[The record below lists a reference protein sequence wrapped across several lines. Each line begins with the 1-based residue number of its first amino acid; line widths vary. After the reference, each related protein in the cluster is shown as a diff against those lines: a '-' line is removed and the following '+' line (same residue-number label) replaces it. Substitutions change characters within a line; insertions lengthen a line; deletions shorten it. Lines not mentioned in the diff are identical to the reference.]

1 MYQSPNAGAIRM
13 LYQKEPDTV
22 RSVPGSFL
30 KGYLSQSL
38 AIMPRLPY
46 RFGQAICPLPTVPEY
61 DI

>member
-13 LYQKEPDTV
+13 LYQKEPGTV
-22 RSVPGSFL
+22 SARCQALFS
-30 KGYLSQSL
+30 K
-38 AIMPRLPY
+38 AIQVNFAIVPRLPY